1 MSQYGKNKGYGAYIR
16 YPFPQITV
24 INPDSANAVVNIP
37 QDLTHFTLKLEQ
49 VSSGSIAQELE
60 INLPYDIS
68 CTTHRILVSHLF
80 ELSPPGTLVPQFIMH
95 NLEASNRLVIFREA
109 VDGSTNI
116 NATLWLQIS
125 LEELY

>member
-1 MSQYGKNKGYGAYIR
+1 MSQYGLNKGYGAYVR

-24 INPDSANAVVNIP
+24 INPNTANAITTIP
-37 QDLTHFTLKLEQ
+37 QDLMHFTLKLEQ
-49 VSSGSIAQELE
+49 VSAGSITQEVE
-60 INLPYDIS
+60 INLPYNIS

-80 ELSPPGTLVPQFIMH
+80 EIAPPSTLVPQFIMN
-95 NLEASNRLVIFREA
+95 NLEASNKLVIIQRI
-109 VDGSTNI
+109 SRSITNI